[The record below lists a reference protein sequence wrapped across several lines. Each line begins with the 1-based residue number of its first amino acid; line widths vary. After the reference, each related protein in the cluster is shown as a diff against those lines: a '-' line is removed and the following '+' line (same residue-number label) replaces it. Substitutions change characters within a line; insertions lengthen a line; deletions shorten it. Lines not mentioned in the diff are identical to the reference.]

1 MNVLYEDNGA
11 FRVGT
16 VLADAAASLQ
26 VEAPH
31 GKRTKVKA
39 AVVLLRFS
47 EPQPAELLSMAEKAA
62 ESIDTDFL
70 WQCCGE
76 GDFSFLD
83 LAREYAGHE
92 PGAVEAAA
100 ILVKLHSAPV
110 YFHRR
115 GKGRYKA
122 APPETLKAA
131 LAGIERK
138 RAQQERIDAWAAQLA
153 RGEFPQEFAP
163 LLAQLLY
170 RPDRNR
176 PETKALEAACHE
188 TGLTAAKLLE
198 RTGALPSSLDY
209 HLNRFLFECFP
220 GGTAFPPRADVR
232 EPEDLPLA
240 PAQAFSLDDAATTEI
255 DDAFSVTP
263 LDQGR
268 YRIGIH
274 IAAPAL
280 GFEPGSALDGVARA
294 RLSTVYMPGNK
305 FTMLPPEVISRFTLA
320 EGRECP
326 AVSLYLDVRAEDFQV
341 ENEHTCI
348 ERVRI
353 AANLRHPQVEALDAA
368 FLAGEIPA
376 DVPFAAALH
385 LLWRFALTLET
396 RRGKPA
402 VTQDRPDYT
411 FYVEGRGEQARVTIL
426 ERRRGTPLD
435 MLVAE
440 LMIALNNACGKT
452 LDNHGIAAIYRV
464 QANGKVRMSTQA
476 APHQGLGVSHYAWA
490 SSPLRRYVD
499 LVNQWQLLSL
509 LKGEAPPFARGDE
522 ELLAVLADFETTYA
536 LYAEFQARMEHYW
549 SLRWLVQERC
559 EVASAEIVREN
570 LVKFDRLPLY
580 ARVPSVPELP
590 PGTRVELRLSD
601 IDLFEIGLKSVF
613 LRLVPGK

>member
-1 MNVLYEDNGA
+1 MNILYEDDGA

-16 VLADAAASLQ
+16 VLADGAASLQ

-31 GKRTKVKA
+31 GKRSKVKA
-39 AVVLLRFS
+39 AAVLLRFS
-47 EPQPAELLSMAEKAA
+47 EPPSPELLERAEALAA
-62 ESIDTDFL
+62 DIDTDFL

-76 GDFSFLD
+76 ADFSFLD
-83 LAREYAGHE
+83 LAREYSGRE

-110 YFHRR
+110 YFYRR

-138 RAQQERIDAWAAQLA
+138 RLQQEKIDAWAALLV
-153 RGEFPQEFAP
+153 RGEFPQDLAP
-163 LLAQLLY
+163 QLAQLLY

-188 TGLTAAKLLE
+188 TGLTPAKLLE

-220 GGTAFPPRADVR
+220 GGTAFPPQRDLRA
-232 EPEDLPLA
+232 PEDLPLS
-240 PAQAFSLDDAATTEI
+240 PVNAFSLDDASTTEI

-263 LDQGR
+263 LDKGR

-274 IAAPAL
+274 IAAPGL
-280 GFEPGSALDGVARA
+280 GFAPGSALDRIARE

-305 FTMLPPEVISRFTLA
+305 ITMLPPEVIERFTLA

-326 AVSLYLDVRAEDFQV
+326 AVSLYFDLRADDLQV
-341 ENEHTCI
+341 ENDHTCI

-368 FLAGEIPA
+368 FLADDIPR
-376 DVPFAAALH
+376 DVPFAGELH
-385 LLWRFALTLET
+385 LLWRFAVELEAK
-396 RRGKPA
+396 RGKPA

-411 FYVEGRGEQARVTIL
+411 FYVEGEHDEARVTVI

-435 MLVAE
+435 KLVAE
-440 LMIALNNACGKT
+440 LMIAVNNSCGKT

-464 QANGKVRMSTQA
+464 QSNGKVRLSTSA
-476 APHQGLGVSHYAWA
+476 AAHQGLGVSHYAWS

-499 LVNQWQLLSL
+499 LINQWQLLSL
-509 LKGEAPPFARGDE
+509 LKGEAPPFERNADT
-522 ELLAVLADFETTYA
+522 LLAAIADFDTTYT
-536 LYAEFQARMEHYW
+536 LYAEFQSRMEHYW
-549 SLRWLVQERC
+549 SLRWLVQENSDL
-559 EVASAEIVREN
+559 ASAEVVREN
-570 LVKFDRLPLY
+570 LMKFDRLPLY
-580 ARVPSVPELP
+580 VRVPSAPELP
-590 PGTRVELRLSD
+590 PGTRVELKLTE
-601 IDLFEIGLKSVF
+601 IDLIEANMKCVF
-613 LRLVPGK
+613 HRVVPT

>member
-1 MNVLYEDNGA
+1 MNVLYEDDGA

-16 VLADAAASLQ
+16 VLADGVASLQ

-31 GKRTKVKA
+31 GKRSKVKA
-39 AVVLLRFS
+39 AAVLLRFADPPS
-47 EPQPAELLSMAEKAA
+47 PELLERAEALAA
-62 ESIDTDFL
+62 EIDTDFL

-76 GDFSFLD
+76 ADFSFLD
-83 LAREYAGHE
+83 LAREYSGHE

-110 YFHRR
+110 YFYRR

-138 RAQQERIDAWAAQLA
+138 RLQQEKIDAWTAQLL
-153 RGEFPQEFAP
+153 RGELPQDFAP
-163 LLAQLLY
+163 HLAQLLY
-170 RPDRNR
+170 RPDRSR

-188 TGLTAAKLLE
+188 TGLTPAKLLE
-198 RTGALPSSLDY
+198 RTGALPSSLNY

-220 GGTAFPPRADVR
+220 GGTAFPPQSDFC
-232 EPEDLPLA
+232 EPEDLPLS
-240 PAQAFSLDDAATTEI
+240 PVVAFSLDDASTTEI

-263 LDQGR
+263 LGKGR

-274 IAAPAL
+274 IAAPGL
-280 GFEPGSALDGVARA
+280 GFGPGSALDRIARE

-305 FTMLPPEVISRFTLA
+305 ITMLPPEVIERFTLA

-326 AVSLYLDVRAEDFQV
+326 AVSLYFDLRADDLQV
-341 ENEHTCI
+341 ENDHTCV

-368 FLAGEIPA
+368 FLADEIPG
-376 DVPFAAALH
+376 DVPFAGELH
-385 LLWRFALTLET
+385 LLWRFAVELEA

-402 VTQDRPDYT
+402 VTQDRPDYY
-411 FYVEGRGEQARVTIL
+411 FHVEGEHEQARVTII

-435 MLVAE
+435 KLVAE
-440 LMIALNNACGKT
+440 LMIAVNNGCGKT
-452 LDNHGIAAIYRV
+452 LDNHGIAGIYRV
-464 QANGKVRMSTQA
+464 QSNGKVRLSTSA
-476 APHQGLGVSHYAWA
+476 AAHQGLGVSHYAWS

-509 LKGEAPPFARGDE
+509 LKGEAPPFERNADT
-522 ELLAVLADFETTYA
+522 LLAAIADFDATYA
-536 LYAEFQARMEHYW
+536 LYAEFQSRMEHYW
-549 SLRWLVQERC
+549 SLRWLVQENA
-559 EVASAEIVREN
+559 EVVTAEVVREN
-570 LVKFDRLPLY
+570 LMKFDRLPLY
-580 ARVPSVPELP
+580 ARVPSAPELP
-590 PGTRVELRLSD
+590 SGTRVELRPTE
-601 IDLFEIGLKSVF
+601 IDLIEANMKCVF
-613 LRLVPGK
+613 HRVIPT